1 MPKRN
6 KRSAFTIPYEVESQ
20 LVNHPKIG
28 RFRFN
33 KFHKWYKNHL
43 RASTKEQEVYRQLAE
58 ALENA
63 GMQKPVKSKTTKRQS
78 QHKSHIASA
87 EPEFEEQAPGSGL
100 HFLELW
106 YTNNQRG
113 KHSILPYDRMQ
124 EAGLPADWEELYFMW
139 DLQTKG
145 QLSALGRLEDI
156 NVDDLFALARK
167 NKKGEYTSTLDQVL
181 ARRQELDAIL
191 ERAKDDPYIISN
203 FADHYGQ
210 LYNESLGLNPYDFDE
225 NRLMYESGWNIKD
238 TDTGEMQYIKQSSEE
253 QEAWKQTDLLNRR
266 TNPYAINP
274 EEGYYDDAERTDL
287 MIKGLYDHRTKM
299 EGQYSQR
306 ELPLYEGP
314 PPTDWSGK
322 PIEGQNNQWDKEN
335 YWINRATD
343 LGKLGLQETLGRI
356 SKPVKAVKTADQI
369 LGGLIKKQDLDLTK
383 QYNLLTKGSNQL
395 NLPLN
400 YEQQL
405 ELILDEGKSRF
416 HDSSY

>member
-1 MPKRN
+1 MGKIN
-6 KRSAFTIPYEVESQ
+6 KRSAFTIPYEIETQ
-20 LVNHPKIG
+20 LVNHPQIG
-28 RFRFN
+28 RLRFN
-33 KFHKWYKNHL
+33 KFYKWYRSHL
-43 RASTKEQEVYRQLAE
+43 RASTKEQGIYRQLAE

-87 EPEFEEQAPGSGL
+87 EPEYEGQAPGSGL

-191 ERAKDDPYIISN
+191 ERAKEDPYIISN

-225 NRLMYESGWNIKD
+225 NRLMYEAGWNIKD
-238 TDTGEMQYIKQSSEE
+238 TGTGEMQYIKQSSEE
-253 QEAWKQTDLLNRR
+253 QEAWKQADLMNRR
-266 TNPYAINP
+266 INPYAINP
-274 EEGYYDDAERTDL
+274 EEGYYDDPERTDL

-306 ELPLYEGP
+306 ELPFYEGP
-314 PPTDWSGK
+314 QHDWSGK
-322 PIEGQNNQWDKEN
+322 PLEGQNKIWDQEN
-335 YWINRATD
+335 YWINRAED
-343 LGKLGLQETLGRI
+343 LGKLGLQESLGRL
-356 SKPVKAVKTADQI
+356 SKPAQILKTADQV
-369 LGGLIKKQDLDLTK
+369 LGGLIKKQDTDLTK

-395 NLPLN
+395 
-400 YEQQL
+400 
-405 ELILDEGKSRF
+405 ELIFDESRSKF
-416 HDSSY
+416 HDSAY